1 MLSFE
6 FQIWLSH
13 LLTTDAHGTGT
24 FLSSAEECRLLM
36 DEVVNP
42 FSLLIIA
49 PILIT
54 PRASHQ
60 ECRTGLPLS
69 LSVFSASL
77 SLSQPPQV
85 EAFRSAARPVL
96 RPEASSACG
105 GGRAHGI
112 REGALLLS
120 PSIPLPP
127 PPPLP
132 SRCAAGRVPRAPP
145 GGARSGCHVW
155 LPSQG
160 TTAG

>member
-1 MLSFE
+1 MYIQLWVDDPRPRNFWIKNQFS
-6 FQIWLSH
+6 
-13 LLTTDAHGTGT
+13 
-24 FLSSAEECRLLM
+24 LM

-42 FSLLIIA
+42 RLLIIA

-60 ECRTGLPLS
+60 ECRTGLPPPLS
-69 LSVFSASL
+69 PCSLLPSL
-77 SLSQPPQV
+77 SLSPRKSRPSAPLPAPSCDRRRRAPAAAAERTGSARV
-85 EAFRSAARPVL
+85 RCFSPLAFR
-96 RPEASSACG
+96 C
-105 GGRAHGI
+105 
-112 REGALLLS
+112 
-120 PSIPLPP
+120 
-127 PPPLP
+127 PPLP